1 MARPATHVRAR
12 QPALAP
18 LMRPLLFGVF
28 ARALPLTMFGPL
40 LPGIASSLG
49 ATLAGV
55 GWIVATYATGSLLA
69 QPLMGTLS
77 DAYGRRRVFMLCMS
91 LFVLG
96 SCVCATATSLPLLIA
111 GRVIQALGAGGI
123 QPVAAAIIGD
133 ALPAERRGAALGMLY
148 AVFGIGTMAG
158 ALLGGAIVGAALV
171 AAEHTSGALGAD
183 LRIYPWHPVF
193 VVNVATGIATILF
206 ARSLP
211 VESRAPN
218 PALARSFDV
227 VDALL
232 VASAAA
238 SMMIVVT
245 GQRRDSSVAG
255 PVAVASLGA
264 FVWHIRRA
272 KTPLIDPGLFAAR
285 GPAMLYGIAVL
296 FGIPSFSLTIYSA
309 TYYITQFHASAAQAG
324 LVLFVLAALY
334 VAGAIA
340 GGALINRLGSRAL
353 LAAGALLV
361 TVAAAMLA
369 GLTSTNEVVGAM
381 ALGGLGL
388 GCASAPPNALILRYA
403 PSSRAGAATGVATM
417 LATSGSITAPAV
429 IGAFLAFAHG
439 SDAAAALRAEFA
451 LCAVLAG
458 ACAIAACALPKPAAV
473 VS

>member
-1 MARPATHVRAR
+1 
-12 QPALAP
+12 
-18 LMRPLLFGVF
+18 MRPLLFGVF

-77 DAYGRRRVFMLCMS
+77 DAYGRRRVFLWCMA

-96 SCVCATATSLPLLIA
+96 SCVCAAATSLPLLIT
-111 GRVIQALGAGGI
+111 GRVIQAFGAGGI

-133 ALPAERRGAALGMLY
+133 ALPAERRGAALGLLY

-158 ALLGGAIVGAALV
+158 ALIGGAIVAAAL
-171 AAEHTSGALGAD
+171 AAAGHTTGAFAAD
-183 LRIYPWHPVF
+183 LRMYPWHPVF
-193 VVNVATGIATILF
+193 VVNIATGVATMLF
-206 ARSLP
+206 ARNLP
-211 VESRAPN
+211 LESRAPN

-227 VDALL
+227 AGALL
-232 VASAAA
+232 IATFAA
-238 SMMIVVT
+238 SLMIAVT
-245 GQRRDSSVAG
+245 RERWESSTAGLVAF
-255 PVAVASLGA
+255 ASLCI
-264 FVWHIRRA
+264 FVWHVRRA

-309 TYYITQFHASAAQAG
+309 TYYIAQFHASAAQAG
-324 LVLFVLAALY
+324 SVLFVLAALY

-340 GGALINRLGSRAL
+340 GGALINRFGSRAL
-353 LAAGALLV
+353 LAAGAVFV
-361 TVAAAMLA
+361 TIAASMLA
-369 GLTSTNEVVGAM
+369 GLTSTYDVVAAM

-388 GCASAPPNALILRYA
+388 GFASAPPNALILRYA
-403 PSSRAGAATGVATM
+403 PSSRAGTATGVATM

-429 IGAFLAFAHG
+429 IGAFLAFAR
-439 SDAAAALRAEFA
+439 STDPATALRAEFA

-458 ACAIAACALPKPAAV
+458 ACAVAACALPKPVAV
-473 VS
+473 AS